1 MRNHDVAELLDKMA
15 QASEA
20 AGEDRFKVIAYRRAA
35 TVIRNMEQDVED
47 VWKQGQLE
55 EIKYV
60 GSAIAKKIDEY
71 LRTGKLEALEKMEKK
86 VPTGALEL
94 MKVPGIGPKTAYKLA
109 QNYHVKSVDDLRVGL
124 ASGALTEAVGE
135 VMAKKLAGEV
145 EKMKEGGSRMLLV
158 EAFNLAAML
167 VAYFEEKGIDVQP
180 AGSLRRGANTVGD
193 IDILTTDA
201 NASEAFVS
209 YPMVD
214 RVIERGP
221 TRVSVFLK
229 TGTQVDLRIVKKDEL
244 GAALVYFTGSKQ
256 HNIELR
262 NLAIEKGWKL
272 NEYALADAKTG
283 KVVASKTEEEVYS
296 KLGLEF
302 IPPELREARGE
313 VEAAKEG
320 KLPNLVEVGDLR
332 GDLQMHSTW
341 SDGSAEL
348 ERMARVAMESGYEYI
363 AFTDHSV
370 SVGIANGLN
379 EERFRRQWK
388 AIDELNEKLKPFRV
402 LKAVEAEVR
411 SDGSLDFEREFFDQF
426 DIVGASIHQAYKQP
440 PEKLTERAV
449 MALEHPSVDVLFHP
463 TNRIIGRREGN
474 PLDLRKVIK
483 TAKDN
488 GKMLEIDGAPNRLDL
503 DEIWAR
509 RAMQE
514 GVKLVVDSDAH
525 SPGELKNVQFGIA
538 VARRAWLEAKDVAN
552 TLPLRDLLKLV
563 A

>member
-1 MRNHDVAELLDKMA
+1 LRNHDVAELLDKMA

-20 AGEDRFKVIAYRRAA
+20 AGEDRFKVIAYRRAS
-35 TVIRNMEQDVED
+35 TSVRNLERDIED
-47 VWKQGQLE
+47 VWKEGQLE

-60 GSAIAKKIDEY
+60 GTAIAKKIDEY
-71 LRTGKLEALEKMEKK
+71 LRTGKLEALEKMEKR
-86 VPTGALEL
+86 VPTGTLEL

-109 QNYHVKSVDDLRVGL
+109 QSYHVKSVEDLRNGL
-124 ASGALTEAVGE
+124 ASGTLTEAVGE
-135 VMAKKLAGEV
+135 VMAKKLAEEV
-145 EKMKEGGSRMLLV
+145 EKMKGGSSRMLLI
-158 EAFNLAAML
+158 EAYNLAAML
-167 VAYFEEKGIDVQP
+167 VGYFEEKGFDVQP

-193 IDILTTDA
+193 IDILTTDPK
-201 NASEAFVS
+201 ASDAFVT

-229 TGTQVDLRIVKKDEL
+229 TGTQVDLHIVKKDEL
-244 GAALVYFTGSKQ
+244 GAALIYFTGSKQ

-262 NLAIEKGWKL
+262 NLAIEKGWRL
-272 NEYALADAKTG
+272 NEYALTEVKSG
-283 KVVASKTEEEVYS
+283 KVVAGKTEEEVYS
-296 KLGLEF
+296 KLKLEF

-313 VEAAKEG
+313 IEAAKEG
-320 KLPNLVEVGDLR
+320 KLPKLIEVDDLR

-370 SVGIANGLN
+370 SVGVANGLS

-388 AIDELNEKLKPFRV
+388 AIDELNEKLRPFRV

-411 SDGSLDFEREFFDQF
+411 SDGTLDFEKSFFDQF
-426 DIVGASIHQAYKQP
+426 DIVGASIHQAYRQS

-449 MALEHPSVDVLFHP
+449 MALEHPSVDILFHP
-463 TNRIIGRREGN
+463 TNRIIGRREPN
-474 PLDLRKVIK
+474 PLDLPKVIK

-503 DEIWAR
+503 DEVWAR

-538 VARRAWLEAKDVAN
+538 VARRAWLEKKDVAN

-563 A
+563 S

>member
-20 AGEDRFKVIAYRRAA
+20 AGEDRFKVIAYRRGA
-35 TVIRNMEQDVED
+35 TSIRNLEEDVED
-47 VWKQGQLE
+47 VWKRGELQ

-60 GSAIAKKIDEY
+60 GDAIAKKVDEY
-71 LRTGKLEALEKMEKK
+71 LRTGRLEALEKMEKN
-86 VPTGALEL
+86 VPTGTLEL
-94 MKVPGIGPKTAYKLA
+94 MKVPGIGPKTAFKLA
-109 QNYHVKSVDDLRVGL
+109 KSYHVKSIEDLRVGL
-124 ASGALTEAVGE
+124 ASGVLTEAVGQ
-135 VMAKKLAGEV
+135 VMAKKLAEEV
-145 EKMKEGGSRMLLV
+145 EKIKEGGSRMLLV
-158 EAFNLAAML
+158 EAFQLAAQL
-167 VAYFEEKGIDVQP
+167 VSYFDEKGIEVHP

-193 IDILTTDA
+193 IDLLTTDA
-201 NASEAFVS
+201 KGADAFVS
-209 YPMVD
+209 YPLVD
-214 RVIERGP
+214 RVIEQGP
-221 TRVSVFLK
+221 TKVSVFLK
-229 TGTQVDLRIVKKDEL
+229 TGTQVDLRTVKGDEL
-244 GAALVYFTGSKQ
+244 GAALIYFTGSKQ

-262 NLAIEKGWKL
+262 SLAIERGWKL
-272 NEYALADAKTG
+272 NEYALAEAKSG
-283 KVVASKTEEEVYS
+283 RVIASKTEEAVYS
-296 KLGLEF
+296 KLGLAF

-313 VEAAKEG
+313 VEAARER
-320 KLPNLVEVGDLR
+320 KLPNLVTVRDLR

-388 AIDELNEKLKPFRV
+388 AIDDLNEKLKPFRI

-411 SDGSLDFEREFFDQF
+411 SDGSLDFERSFFDQF
-426 DIVGASIHQAYKQP
+426 DIVGASIHQAYRQP

-449 MALEHPSVDVLFHP
+449 KALEHPSVDILFHP
-463 TNRIIGRREGN
+463 TNRIIGRRQPN
-474 PLDLRKVIK
+474 PLDLPKVIK

-503 DEIWAR
+503 DEVWAR
-509 RAMQE
+509 RAMQA
-514 GVKLVVDSDAH
+514 GVRLVVDSDAH

-563 A
+563 S

>member
-15 QASEA
+15 QVSEA

-35 TVIRNMEQDVED
+35 TNIRNLEEDVEA
-47 VWKQGQLE
+47 VWKRGELQ

-60 GSAIAKKIDEY
+60 GAAIAKKIDEY
-71 LRTGKLEALEKMEKK
+71 LRTGRLEALEKMEEK
-86 VPTGALEL
+86 VPTGTLEL
-94 MKVPGIGPKTAYKLA
+94 MKVPGIGPKTAFKLA
-109 QNYHVKSVDDLRVGL
+109 KSYHVKSIEDLRVGL
-124 ASGALTEAVGE
+124 ASGGLTEAVGQ
-135 VMAKKLAGEV
+135 VMAKKLAEEV
-145 EKMKEGGSRMLLV
+145 EKIKEGRSRMLLV
-158 EAFNLAAML
+158 EAFQLAAQL
-167 VAYFEEKGIDVQP
+167 VAYFDEIGIDVHP

-193 IDILTTDA
+193 LDLLTTDA
-201 NASEAFVS
+201 KASDAFVS
-209 YPMVD
+209 YPLVD

-229 TGTQVDLRIVKKDEL
+229 TGTQVDLRIVKEDEL
-244 GAALVYFTGSKQ
+244 GAALIYFTGSKQ

-262 NLAIEKGWKL
+262 SLAMEKGWKL
-272 NEYALADAKTG
+272 NEYALADAKSG
-283 KVVASKTEEEVYS
+283 KVMASRTEEDVYS

-302 IPPELREARGE
+302 IAPELREARGE

-320 KLPNLVEVGDLR
+320 KLPDLVTVGDLK

-370 SVGIANGLN
+370 SVGIANGLS

-388 AIDELNEKLKPFRV
+388 AIDDLNEKLKPFRI

-411 SDGSLDFEREFFDQF
+411 SDGSLDFEKSFFDQF
-426 DIVGASIHQAYKQP
+426 DIVGASIHQAYRQP

-449 MALEHPSVDVLFHP
+449 KALEHPSVDILFHP
-463 TNRIIGRREGN
+463 TNRIIGRRQGN
-474 PLDLRKVIK
+474 PLDLPRVIK

-503 DEIWAR
+503 DEVWAR
-509 RAMQE
+509 SAMQD

-538 VARRAWLEAKDVAN
+538 VARRAWLEKKDVAN

-563 A
+563 S

>member
-1 MRNHDVAELLDKMA
+1 MA
-15 QASEA
+15 QVSEA

-35 TVIRNMEQDVED
+35 TNIRNLEEDVEV
-47 VWKQGQLE
+47 VWKRGELQ

-60 GSAIAKKIDEY
+60 GAAIAKKIDEY
-71 LRTGKLEALEKMEKK
+71 LTTGRLEALEKMEKK
-86 VPTGALEL
+86 VPTGTLEL
-94 MKVPGIGPKTAYKLA
+94 MKVPGIGPKTAFKLA
-109 QNYHVKSVDDLRVGL
+109 KSYHVKSIEDLRVGL
-124 ASGALTEAVGE
+124 ASGVLAEAVGQ
-135 VMAKKLAGEV
+135 VMAKKLAEEI
-145 EKMKEGGSRMLLV
+145 EKIKEGGSRMLLV
-158 EAFNLAAML
+158 EAFQLAAQL
-167 VAYFEEKGIDVQP
+167 VSYFDERGVDVHP

-201 NASEAFVS
+201 KAADAFVT
-209 YPMVD
+209 YPLVD
-214 RVIERGP
+214 RVIERGE

-229 TGTQVDLRIVKKDEL
+229 TGTQVDLRIVREDEL
-244 GAALVYFTGSKQ
+244 GAALIYFTGSKQ

-262 NLAIEKGWKL
+262 SLAIEKGWKL
-272 NEYALADAKTG
+272 NEYALADAENG
-283 KVVASKTEEEVYS
+283 KVIASKTEDEVYA

-313 VEAAKEG
+313 VEAAREG
-320 KLPNLVEVGDLR
+320 KLPNLVTVGDLK

-388 AIDELNEKLKPFRV
+388 AIDDLNERLKPFRI

-411 SDGSLDFEREFFDQF
+411 SDGSLDFERSFFDQF
-426 DIVGASIHQAYKQP
+426 DIVGASIHQAYRQP

-449 MALEHPSVDVLFHP
+449 KALEHPSVDILFHP
-463 TNRIIGRREGN
+463 TNRIIGRRQGN
-474 PLDLRKVIK
+474 ALDLTKVIR

-503 DEIWAR
+503 DEVWAR

-552 TLPLRDLLKLV
+552 TLPLRDLMKLV
-563 A
+563 S

>member
-1 MRNHDVAELLDKMA
+1 
-15 QASEA
+15 
-20 AGEDRFKVIAYRRAA
+20 
-35 TVIRNMEQDVED
+35 
-47 VWKQGQLE
+47 
-55 EIKYV
+55 
-60 GSAIAKKIDEY
+60 
-71 LRTGKLEALEKMEKK
+71 
-86 VPTGALEL
+86 
-94 MKVPGIGPKTAYKLA
+94 
-109 QNYHVKSVDDLRVGL
+109 
-124 ASGALTEAVGE
+124 
-135 VMAKKLAGEV
+135 MAKKLAGEV

-193 IDILTTDA
+193 IDILTTDED
-201 NASEAFVS
+201 ASDAFVS

-283 KVVASKTEEEVYS
+283 KVVAGKTEEEVYS

-313 VEAAKEG
+313 VEAAMEG
-320 KLPNLVEVGDLR
+320 KLPHLVEVGDLK

-348 ERMARVAMESGYEYI
+348 ERMARVAMDSGYEYI

-388 AIDELNEKLKPFRV
+388 AIDDLNEKVKPFRV

-411 SDGSLDFEREFFDQF
+411 SDGSLDFSREFFDQF
-426 DIVGASIHQAYKQP
+426 DVVGASIHQAYKQS

-449 MALEHPSVDVLFHP
+449 MALEHPSVDILFHP

-525 SPGELKNVQFGIA
+525 SPAELKNVQFGVA
-538 VARRAWLEAKDVAN
+538 VARRAWLESKNIAN
-552 TLPLRDLLKLV
+552 TLPLRDLLRLV
-563 A
+563 S

>member
-1 MRNHDVAELLDKMA
+1 LRNHDVAELLEKMA
-15 QASEA
+15 QVSEA

-35 TVIRNMEQDVED
+35 TSVRNLEEDVEA
-47 VWKQGQLE
+47 VWKRGELE

-71 LRTGKLEALEKMEKK
+71 LRTGRLEALEKMERK
-86 VPTGALEL
+86 VPTGTFEL
-94 MKVPGIGPKTAYKLA
+94 MKVPGIGPKTAFKLA
-109 QNYHVKSVDDLRVGL
+109 SSYHVKSVEDLRVGL
-124 ASGALTEAVGE
+124 ASGALTEAVGQ
-135 VMAKKLAGEV
+135 VMAKKLAEEV
-145 EKMKEGGSRMLLV
+145 EKIKEGGSRMLLV
-158 EAFNLAAML
+158 EAFQLAAQL
-167 VAYFEEKGIDVQP
+167 VSYFDEKGIDVHP

-193 IDILTTDA
+193 IDLLTTDA
-201 NASEAFVS
+201 TAADAFVS
-209 YPMVD
+209 YPLVD

-229 TGTQVDLRIVKKDEL
+229 TGTQVDLRTVKEDEL
-244 GAALVYFTGSKQ
+244 GAALIYFTGSKQ

-262 NLAIEKGWKL
+262 SLAIDKGWKL
-272 NEYALADAKTG
+272 NEYALADAKSG
-283 KVVASKTEEEVYS
+283 KVVASRTEEEVYA

-313 VEAAKEG
+313 VEAAREG
-320 KLPNLVEVGDLR
+320 KLPNLVTVDDLR

-370 SVGIANGLN
+370 SVGIANGLS

-388 AIDELNEKLKPFRV
+388 AIDDLNEKLKPFRV

-411 SDGSLDFEREFFDQF
+411 SDGSLDFERSFFDQF
-426 DIVGASIHQAYKQP
+426 DIVGASIHQAYRQP
-440 PEKLTERAV
+440 PEKLTDRAV
-449 MALEHPSVDVLFHP
+449 KALEHPSVDILFHP
-463 TNRIIGRREGN
+463 TNRIIGRRQGN
-474 PLDLRKVIK
+474 PMDLPKVIR

-503 DEIWAR
+503 DEVWAR

-525 SPGELKNVQFGIA
+525 SPGELRNVQFGIA

-563 A
+563 S

>member
-1 MRNHDVAELLDKMA
+1 VRNHDVAELLDKMA

-20 AGEDRFKVIAYRRAA
+20 AGEDRFKVIAYRRAS

-47 VWKQGQLE
+47 VWKRGQLE

-71 LRTGKLEALEKMEKK
+71 LRTGKLEALEKMEKR

-94 MKVPGIGPKTAYKLA
+94 MRVPGIGPKTAYKLA
-109 QNYHVKSVDDLRVGL
+109 QSYHVKSVEDLRVGL
-124 ASGALTEAVGE
+124 ATGALTEAVGA
-135 VMAKKLAGEV
+135 VMAKKLAEEV
-145 EKMKEGGSRMLLV
+145 EKMKAGGSRMLLV

-180 AGSLRRGANTVGD
+180 AGSLRRGANTIGD
-193 IDILTTDA
+193 IDILTTDEG
-201 NASEAFVS
+201 ASEPFVT

-229 TGTQVDLRIVKKDEL
+229 TGTQVDLRIVKKEEL
-244 GAALVYFTGSKQ
+244 GAALIYFTGSKQ

-283 KVVASKTEEEVYS
+283 KVVASKTEKEVYA
-296 KLGLEF
+296 KLGLGF

-313 VEAAKEG
+313 IEAARDG
-320 KLPNLVEVGDLR
+320 KLPRLVAVGDLK

-341 SDGSAEL
+341 SDGSAEM
-348 ERMARVAMESGYEYI
+348 EKMARVAMENGHEYI

-370 SVGIANGLN
+370 SVGVANGLD
-379 EERFRRQWK
+379 EERFKRQWK
-388 AIDELNEKLKPFRV
+388 AIDDLNEKLKPFRV
-402 LKAVEAEVR
+402 LKSVEAEVR
-411 SDGSLDFEREFFDQF
+411 SDGSLDFSREFFDQF
-426 DIVGASIHQAYKQP
+426 DIVGASIHQAYKQS
-440 PEKLTERAV
+440 PEKLTARAV
-449 MALEHPSVDVLFHP
+449 MALEHPSVDILFHP

-474 PLDLRKVIK
+474 PLDLRKVIA

-525 SPGELKNVQFGIA
+525 SPSELKNVQFGVA

-552 TLPLRDLLKLV
+552 TFALRDLLKLV
-563 A
+563 S